1 MAATAQDMSVVELK
15 AEIERLSRE
24 LDQASSE
31 KIQSAQLG
39 LVLLEEKSSLQQR
52 CDELESL
59 YENTRHE
66 LEITQEALMK
76 LDSTQKVTT
85 QSGIEQ
91 ENALLNES
99 AAMESSL
106 TLQIIELEGE
116 TKQLSTSI
124 PEQPD
129 LLFKMFR
136 LDDSNQ

>member
-1 MAATAQDMSVVELK
+1 MAGTADNVSISELK

-39 LVLLEEKSSLQQR
+39 LVLLEEKSSLQLR

-59 YENTRHE
+59 YENTKHE
-66 LEITQEALMK
+66 LDITQEALMK

-85 QSGIEQ
+85 QSGIDQ

-116 TKQLSTSI
+116 TKQ
-124 PEQPD
+124 
-129 LLFKMFR
+129 
-136 LDDSNQ
+136 